1 MCTSPPVHSCI
12 LWLSLTGDI
21 INQPGPEP
29 GPGHGTISQSTLFCI
44 FLHFTE
50 LCLETLD
57 WTGQL
62 LTVALVHWESRY
74 DLVFMVV
81 LSCCTFFLQSIDI
94 LAAMDTLESPG
105 MENLSPN

>member
-1 MCTSPPVHSCI
+1 MCATVPVPAHSCI
-12 LWLSLTGDI
+12 LWLTLTGDI
-21 INQPGPEP
+21 INQPRLVLSLVLGRYLV
-29 GPGHGTISQSTLFCI
+29 STLFCI

-50 LCLETLD
+50 LCLETLV
-57 WTGQL
+57 TA
-62 LTVALVHWESRY
+62 ALVHWESRY
-74 DLVFMVV
+74 DLVIMVV